1 MFPTSP
7 KLNYMVFVSS
17 AAPALSKMQ
26 KEGILESFQ
35 KIAVAAV
42 GVFGIGSQGKP
53 FFQFIHPFVL
63 QPCSAQNSAK
73 IDECHFVNSR
83 GLYVTPWNSSDTS
96 LDWQTANKSEG
107 GEGDMVQEPN
117 LGREGRGAGHHP
129 GTFIGSPRLGTDT
142 LPPLHVLYSHPSTPA
157 PAQTLKARICPPRAT
172 SSLYSRNSALDLSL
186 VSYG

>member
-35 KIAVAAV
+35 KFAVSAV
-42 GVFGIGSQGKP
+42 VLVPKENL
-53 FFQFIHPFVL
+53 FFQFIHPIVL
-63 QPCSAQNSAK
+63 QPCFAQDSAK

-96 LDWQTANKSEG
+96 LDWQTANKSDG
-107 GEGDMVQEPN
+107 GEADMVQEPN

-142 LPPLHVLYSHPSTPA
+142 LPPLHVLYSHPSTHS
-157 PAQTLKARICPPRAT
+157 RPRT
-172 SSLYSRNSALDLSL
+172 NFEGTHLSTEDHVVPL
-186 VSYG
+186 FQK